1 MCVSLENT
9 LQEKKIENNQH
20 NEKSE
25 RHGYGGGRVAGVFV
39 VEYGMTHEAVLHVD
53 LVVTTEAVEYGS
65 GFDTSP

>member
-1 MCVSLENT
+1 MT
-9 LQEKKIENNQH
+9 
-20 NEKSE
+20 KSE
-25 RHGYGGGRVAGVFV
+25 RRGYRGGRIAGVFV